1 MAKEATIK
9 IELFASGFCEAHEKV
24 VNPQKG
30 LKKLRFYAVW
40 ALVQVP
46 ELGYMMFDTGYS
58 NHFDSATKNFPE
70 ILYKF
75 ATPVQLKE
83 EEKAIEI
90 LRKKGIHHS
99 EIKYIIISHFH
110 ADHIA
115 GLKDFPE
122 AKLVC
127 TKEAF
132 QQTQNLK
139 GISAVSKGIIH
150 KLIPNDIKERVVFI
164 EDISSQTINAFGITE
179 FNWTIIPHF
188 KLLLLPGHAKGMLGF
203 YDESSNLLFAT
214 DAAWDADCFNEGIMP
229 LQVVRIFI
237 DSWKDLKE
245 TMEKLNSMKQANPD
259 MKIVFTHCPKTLQW
273 ISNEI

>member
-9 IELFASGFCEAHEKV
+9 TELFASGYCEAHEKV

-40 ALVQVP
+40 ALIHVP
-46 ELGYMMFDTGYS
+46 DLGYIMFDTGYS
-58 NHFDSATKNFPE
+58 NHFDSATKYFPE

-75 ATPVQLKE
+75 ATPVQLKDD
-83 EEKAIEI
+83 EKAIEI
-90 LRKKGIHHS
+90 LRKKGIHHT

-115 GLKDFPE
+115 GLKDFPN

-139 GISAVSKGIIH
+139 GISAVSKGVIH
-150 KLIPNDIKERVVFI
+150 KLIPNDIKERIVFI
-164 EDISSQTINAFGITE
+164 EDISSQTKNEFGITE
-179 FNWTIIPHF
+179 YTWTQIPNF
-188 KLLLLPGHAKGMLGF
+188 KLLHLPGHAKGMLGF
-203 YDESSNLLFAT
+203 YDKGSNLLFAT
-214 DAAWDADCFNEGIMP
+214 DAAWDEDCFNKGIMP

-237 DSWKDLKE
+237 DSWFDLKD
-245 TMEKLNSMKQANPD
+245 TIEKLSRLKHAHPD
-259 MKIVFTHCPKTLQW
+259 MKIVFTHCPKTLQL